1 MGVWHIST
9 HAADAFAESPA
20 HHGRHASAGALTFCN
35 PWESAVKP
43 SVTELM
49 QGLQWGERTTPVS
62 PEASQAPPSL
72 MPVPMPVEKPDF
84 AYDPR
89 AARAATTWLG
99 HASVLVQ
106 LPPVRGLS
114 RPVRVLFDPI
124 FSERCSPSSW
134 WGPRRSYAAPCTVAD
149 LPTLDFVFISHNH
162 YDHLDLPTIQQLWH
176 HFSKTVHFFVP
187 LKNKAWL
194 LEQPL
199 GLPADRITELDW
211 WGEAQC
217 MAQAAESDLRVVC
230 TPAQHG
236 SGRSLYDAGHTL
248 WSSWVLEHRHQND
261 VFRVFFGGDSGFCL
275 HRPDEELGEAP
286 SYPTCPAFREIAQ
299 RIGAPDLSFLPV
311 SVGAT
316 YAYLK
321 SFDPL
326 PDWLSPI
333 PRIHE
338 GLTGANHMTAADAVQ
353 VFQQM
358 HEPRGTRPPLAI
370 AIHWGTFT
378 EGPADVIETAHRLQ
392 QACDHHGVTL
402 VRHIDTLAAPT
413 FALLHHGQS
422 VAVAYNGVSRR
433 TTLRLSAQTRRW
445 GGMSDAFVAALRA
458 RVPDNEYISHI
469 KIREY
474 EETLQG
480 SSAVSSHKTRY
491 ILLSASPSQRR
502 AYVYKARRNANGSFS
517 IGKEWDAV
525 QARELCLEPPSWMVI
540 TFSRAYRWDVD
551 PAHDPVPF
559 LTNLALVVYKLTT
572 SLPQIRGWTLSPEAL
587 ADLDDAPAASTR
599 APTAQ
604 ASASAAPV
612 TPAPAA
618 TSIVRP
624 VPATTVQVPAAAR
637 APSPAPVSAPV
648 SATVTTPAPTS
659 APVPAPPPT
668 APASAPV
675 SRVTVPMP
683 PPQVSA
689 PASAQVSATSA
700 SPAQARP
707 LLQRKLTRPA
717 AAQAP
722 SMVRSSTGAEDPA
735 LSQVEDMLEGF
746 EWKGHK
752 AATENRQAQVGT
764 ADVIE
769 ARLLEELAALDAS
782 GIHAMMEPDDRVK
795 AVLQSLDDALLQLDR
810 LDMSLSGFKMQLLA
824 LTEDIAFIEGQNR
837 GLQVQMTNRQVLAQE
852 MDVLL
857 STITIDRQ
865 AMRKLAT
872 TSLSTGSDAT
882 EMEAAAVSL
891 YKSLLQARPDQQ
903 AQSHGTEVAAMAQYL
918 AQAEALA
925 REFNTRVV
933 SEFEAVL
940 SEAVQT
946 QLEDPVLIQQA
957 SRDATLPSHERM
969 EQSLGKLCGL
979 CMYVKE
985 TTPDLFEQLRQTYV
999 RSAAHCYG
1007 TEMQRAFQAAS
1018 QQLYSHGTRRGTHDD
1033 CAPGQ
1038 ALQHILASLLPRVQA
1053 EQAFLVDLLQI
1064 NDASFTF
1071 ADYMDLD
1078 PYFRHRAA
1086 VTQPLAPQSPYEGM
1100 AWAVQQVFS
1109 GLVQEMDTF
1118 VAQAR
1123 ATNPWCIAGLLVE
1136 TEQAQRH
1143 ATAPSKGHALADV
1156 LEKVCGRLSA
1166 ELSRLIDEQVRAAE
1180 RTQVT
1185 VKKRGG
1191 LLPIVH
1197 AFPAL
1202 SRRLETQMSHANG
1215 LEVRALVDRGYERL
1229 IRTILAAI
1237 QSLPPSE
1244 AGVDDDKGQLNH
1256 AVLLIENTYHLVV
1269 RLRPGSPP
1277 NAALAQAQ
1285 AQAEALLERSR
1296 ADYVNAVLRR
1306 PIGKIMDFGRGVE
1319 ALLASMP
1326 ANEVPLHHAYS
1337 KSTAKKLVRDHTAKD
1352 LRKGIEA
1359 LSKRVQ
1365 KHFDDDEPTTSMQ
1378 VALERDEIS
1387 HVLAQ
1392 VWMACETQCVA
1403 EWERFGRLLRTC
1415 YPGSQLQPDVS
1426 AGEVR
1431 RLFQTLPPTL
1441 RRR

>member
-1 MGVWHIST
+1 
-9 HAADAFAESPA
+9 
-20 HHGRHASAGALTFCN
+20 
-35 PWESAVKP
+35 
-43 SVTELM
+43 
-49 QGLQWGERTTPVS
+49 
-62 PEASQAPPSL
+62 
-72 MPVPMPVEKPDF
+72 
-84 AYDPR
+84 
-89 AARAATTWLG
+89 
-99 HASVLVQ
+99 
-106 LPPVRGLS
+106 
-114 RPVRVLFDPI
+114 
-124 FSERCSPSSW
+124 
-134 WGPRRSYAAPCTVAD
+134 
-149 LPTLDFVFISHNH
+149 
-162 YDHLDLPTIQQLWH
+162 
-176 HFSKTVHFFVP
+176 
-187 LKNKAWL
+187 
-194 LEQPL
+194 
-199 GLPADRITELDW
+199 
-211 WGEAQC
+211 
-217 MAQAAESDLRVVC
+217 
-230 TPAQHG
+230 
-236 SGRSLYDAGHTL
+236 
-248 WSSWVLEHRHQND
+248 
-261 VFRVFFGGDSGFCL
+261 
-275 HRPDEELGEAP
+275 
-286 SYPTCPAFREIAQ
+286 
-299 RIGAPDLSFLPV
+299 
-311 SVGAT
+311 
-316 YAYLK
+316 
-321 SFDPL
+321 
-326 PDWLSPI
+326 
-333 PRIHE
+333 
-338 GLTGANHMTAADAVQ
+338 
-353 VFQQM
+353 
-358 HEPRGTRPPLAI
+358 
-370 AIHWGTFT
+370 
-378 EGPADVIETAHRLQ
+378 
-392 QACDHHGVTL
+392 
-402 VRHIDTLAAPT
+402 
-413 FALLHHGQS
+413 
-422 VAVAYNGVSRR
+422 
-433 TTLRLSAQTRRW
+433 
-445 GGMSDAFVAALRA
+445 
-458 RVPDNEYISHI
+458 
-469 KIREY
+469 
-474 EETLQG
+474 
-480 SSAVSSHKTRY
+480 
-491 ILLSASPSQRR
+491 
-502 AYVYKARRNANGSFS
+502 
-517 IGKEWDAV
+517 
-525 QARELCLEPPSWMVI
+525 
-540 TFSRAYRWDVD
+540 
-551 PAHDPVPF
+551 
-559 LTNLALVVYKLTT
+559 
-572 SLPQIRGWTLSPEAL
+572 
-587 ADLDDAPAASTR
+587 
-599 APTAQ
+599 
-604 ASASAAPV
+604 
-612 TPAPAA
+612 
-618 TSIVRP
+618 
-624 VPATTVQVPAAAR
+624 
-637 APSPAPVSAPV
+637 
-648 SATVTTPAPTS
+648 
-659 APVPAPPPT
+659 
-668 APASAPV
+668 
-675 SRVTVPMP
+675 
-683 PPQVSA
+683 
-689 PASAQVSATSA
+689 
-700 SPAQARP
+700 
-707 LLQRKLTRPA
+707 
-717 AAQAP
+717 
-722 SMVRSSTGAEDPA
+722 
-735 LSQVEDMLEGF
+735 MLEGF

-752 AATENRQAQVGT
+752 AATESRQAQVGT

-795 AVLQSLDDALLQLDR
+795 AVLQGLDDALLQLDR
-810 LDMSLSGFKMQLLA
+810 LDASLGGSKMQLLA

-903 AQSHGTEVAAMAQYL
+903 TQSHGTEVAAMAQHL

-946 QLEDPVLIQQA
+946 QLQDPALMQQA

-1007 TEMQRAFQAAS
+1007 TEMQRVFQAAS
-1018 QQLYSHGTRRGTHDD
+1018 QQLHGTRRGTHED

-1038 ALQHILASLLPRVQA
+1038 ALQRILASLLPRVQA

-1086 VTQPLAPQSPYEGM
+1086 VTQPLVPQSPHEGM

-1109 GLVQEMDTF
+1109 GLVQEMDAF

-1136 TEQAQRH
+1136 TEQARRR
-1143 ATAPSKGHALADV
+1143 ATAPSKDALADV
-1156 LEKVCGRLSA
+1156 LDKVCARLSA
-1166 ELSRLIDEQVRAAE
+1166 ELSRLIDKQVRAAE
-1180 RTQVT
+1180 QTQVT

-1197 AFPAL
+1197 AFPAF
-1202 SRRLETQMSHANG
+1202 SRRLEAQLSHANG

-1306 PIGKIMDFGRGVE
+1306 PIGKIMDFGRGVD

-1415 YPGSQLQPDVS
+1415 YPDSQLQPDVS